1 LKGKDDFKLEK
12 FNKESPHDNFEL
24 CYGVDGT
31 GDLTSN
37 ENILNF
43 SEVIDKGTNGRGVAL
58 LTANGGFSVQGV
70 ENQQEGLLRQ
80 LVLCQFTTALQVL
93 RKGGNFMCK
102 VFDLFSDFNVG
113 LCYILYQNFESF
125 GILKPISSR
134 PANSERYII
143 CKNLKARKP
152 AVVKYL
158 LEVNSKLAQKQN
170 VVSVVDADVLNAD
183 QEFIDYIITSNILIG
198 QKQVKFLQK
207 IKQAV
212 EDQYM
217 DIKKNQQDVRKRCL
231 EHWGLPIS
239 TPNSYNYS
247 QQRPPSTYHNQRRE
261 ERPNYQRRDDWGNNS
276 KPSYHSKPL
285 QYRAVS
291 SGSKRPRDELIKTK
305 EEQQEEIRKRH
316 KNSENWIE
324 TDQKKVSYVAFEPSK
339 DSEQDSNQDDA
350 KNVDDLEKAYFQ

>member
-1 LKGKDDFKLEK
+1 
-12 FNKESPHDNFEL
+12 
-24 CYGVDGT
+24 
-31 GDLTSN
+31 
-37 ENILNF
+37 
-43 SEVIDKGTNGRGVAL
+43 
-58 LTANGGFSVQGV
+58 
-70 ENQQEGLLRQ
+70 
-80 LVLCQFTTALQVL
+80 
-93 RKGGNFMCK
+93 
-102 VFDLFSDFNVG
+102 
-113 LCYILYQNFESF
+113 
-125 GILKPISSR
+125 
-134 PANSERYII
+134 
-143 CKNLKARKP
+143 
-152 AVVKYL
+152 
-158 LEVNSKLAQKQN
+158 LAQKQN

-247 QQRPPSTYHNQRRE
+247 QQRPPSTHYNQRRD

-316 KNSENWIE
+316 KNSENWTE